1 MRLVNF
7 IILVILK
14 SFFSYFTRFR
24 RAYKQ
29 NKFPEGIIFLNFLI

>member
-14 SFFSYFTRFR
+14 SFFSYFTSLEEPI
-24 RAYKQ
+24 
-29 NKFPEGIIFLNFLI
+29 NKTNFQKVLFF